1 MNRTR
6 ITFYCCLFLCTML
19 LPLRAQTVRQVDES
33 FAEFNSSRA
42 SGASEADIY
51 AALYRCYTECVKA
64 IEAAAPESPD
74 EAQVKRRL
82 REILPFLRMGA
93 AWNSNHGNAQN
104 ALCFAQAYMDVPMM
118 EAFRNETFMRDAN
131 YATMAY
137 FAASGTYNAGDYSRA
152 IRYFRAYLDS
162 GDQKNRQSVYAFM
175 AKACLNIQRVDM
187 AMEVL
192 EEASNSYPSDFT
204 MLSMAINACI
214 DSGDNV
220 SLQRFVTRA
229 LAVRPD
235 DETLVNIQGKLYEDT
250 QDFQKALNLYT
261 KLQASRPNSLN
272 VMKHVALNYYNLG
285 VTHYNKAMLDE
296 TESTAR
302 RNLQQSKDFFA
313 AAAGTMEQVVANDP
327 AAVKYLQAMA
337 VAYQY
342 SDDENHLAVANDKL
356 AMLGY
361 QTVDRQT
368 IPTLMKYGDSGEATD
383 VTQPM
388 QNIQP
393 VAASQRK
400 GGEAFG
406 LSTPPVYSQYA
417 KEYVEKR
424 IGKWQQKD
432 DYETIDEYQ
441 ARVSVSKREQKVKEL
456 LVEAERE
463 YLRLYTKHPHFNDMV
478 LKPYD
483 AENGVFLV
491 QSQYGELIVPVPRE
505 NNEARMFE
513 SSWSGMKFQNPQF
526 YVSNDKILLSA
537 LTFVTPTGHSYQFDG
552 KKELNYT
559 ETVVNIDFTPIDTHL
574 LADHRQQNKV
584 TKKTVSLGG
593 VQSDVDKDI
602 PVSGVDNDRTFAVII
617 ANENYSMVTPVPMAL
632 HDGDIFR
639 EYCVKTLGIP
649 ERNVRIYPD
658 ASYGVMIRAI
668 RDVKGLAEAFA
679 GQLNV
684 IFYYAGHG
692 IPNEATKDAFL
703 LPVDADGMQ
712 TEGCYPL
719 SRLYSELGGLNART
733 VVAFLDAC
741 FSGAKRDG
749 GMLASARGVALKAKR
764 ESPKGNMVIFSAASD
779 DETAFPYEEKG
790 HGLFT
795 YFLLKKLQESK
806 GDVTLQELGNYII
819 REVKQQSILV
829 NRKPQTPS
837 VTPAVALES
846 EWQRLKLIP

>member
-1 MNRTR
+1 MDRTR
-6 ITFYCCLFLCTML
+6 IMLYCCLCLWMMS
-19 LPLRAQTVRQVDES
+19 PSSQAQTVRQVDDS
-33 FAEFNSSRA
+33 YAEFNSLRA
-42 SGASEADIY
+42 SGAAEADIY
-51 AALYRCYTECVKA
+51 TALYRCYAECVKT
-64 IEAAAPESPD
+64 IEAVTPGSPD

-82 REILPFLRMGA
+82 REILAFLRMGA

-104 ALCFAQAYMDVPMM
+104 ALCFAQAYIDVPLM
-118 EAFRNETFMRDAN
+118 EAFRNETFMRDAD

-137 FAASGTYNAGDYSRA
+137 FAASGTYNSGDYSRA
-152 IRYFRAYLDS
+152 IKYFRAYLDS

-175 AKACLNIQRVDM
+175 AKACLNTQRIDM

-192 EEASNSYPSDFT
+192 EEAANNYPSDFT
-204 MLSMAINACI
+204 IMSMAINACI
-214 DSGDNV
+214 DSGNNV
-220 SLQRFVTRA
+220 DLQRFVTRA
-229 LAVRPD
+229 LAIRPN

-250 QDFQKALNLYT
+250 QEFQKALNLYV
-261 KLQASRPNSLN
+261 QMQNSRPNSLN

-285 VTHYNKAMLDE
+285 VMCYNKAMVDE
-296 TESTAR
+296 NESSAR
-302 RNLQQSKDFFA
+302 RNLQQSKDFFT

-327 AAVKYLQAMA
+327 AAVKYIQAMA

-342 SDDENHLAVANDKL
+342 SDDETHLAVTNDKL

-361 QTVDRQT
+361 QTVDRNT
-368 IPTLMKYGDSGEATD
+368 IPTLIKYADNGVATD
-383 VTQPM
+383 VNKPM
-388 QNIQP
+388 QDLQP
-393 VAASQRK
+393 VVASQRTAVD
-400 GGEAFG
+400 AFG
-406 LSTPPVYSQYA
+406 VGAPPVYSQFA
-417 KEYVEKR
+417 KEYVETR
-424 IGKWQQKD
+424 ISKWQQKD

-441 ARVSVSKREQKVKEL
+441 TRVSESKREQKVKEL

-463 YLRLYTKHPHFNDMV
+463 YLRQYTKHPYFSDMV

-491 QSQYGELIVPVPRE
+491 QSRYGELIVPVPRE
-505 NNEARMFE
+505 NNQARMFE
-513 SSWSGMKFQNPQF
+513 SSWSGMQFQNPQF
-526 YVSNDKILLSA
+526 YVSDDKILLSA
-537 LTFVTPTGHSYQFDG
+537 LTFVTPTGHRYQFDG
-552 KKELNYT
+552 KKDLNYT

-574 LADHRQQNKV
+574 LADNHKQNKV
-584 TKKTVSLGG
+584 SKKTVSVGS

-602 PVSGVDNDRTFAVII
+602 PVSAVDNSHTFAVII
-617 ANENYSMVTPVPMAL
+617 ANENYSMVSPVPMAL
-632 HDGDIFR
+632 HDGDVFR

-649 ERNVRIYPD
+649 ERNVRSYSD
-658 ASYGVMIRAI
+658 ASYGVMIRAM
-668 RDVKGLAEAFA
+668 RDVKELAEAFA

-703 LPVDADGMQ
+703 LPVDADGLQ

-779 DETAFPYEEKG
+779 DETAFPYHEKG

-806 GDVTLQELGNYII
+806 GNVTLQELGEYIT

-837 VTPAVALES
+837 VTSAVALEG